1 MLRADLL
8 DHMDARLREAR
19 GKSLPFGGVPIVMV
33 GDPFQLPPVLT
44 KADAELFHAHLGYT
58 TPYFFSSK
66 AIASRHACAT
76 GAWHV
81 ELRRQF
87 RVANDQPYVDLLS
100 RMRTGDMTSEDIDC
114 LNERVVS
121 QSGVASEAVNLCARN
136 FDADSINAMRLRE
149 LGGPSMRFDSRE
161 DWPLRE
167 RPADNCLEVRK
178 GAKVVFLRN
187 DREQRWVNGSRGTIA
202 QWTED
207 SIQVLLDGME
217 QIVSVTRE
225 RWELREPYVDEETG
239 ELSSRVAGWFE
250 QFPLRL
256 SWAISIHKSQG
267 MTLDAVAVDLGQGA
281 FAPGQAYVAFSRVRR
296 LGDLVL
302 VRPLRKADIR
312 VDPRVQRFVLG

>member
-1 MLRADLL
+1 
-8 DHMDARLREAR
+8 
-19 GKSLPFGGVPIVMV
+19 
-33 GDPFQLPPVLT
+33 
-44 KADAELFHAHLGYT
+44 
-58 TPYFFSSK
+58 
-66 AIASRHACAT
+66 
-76 GAWHV
+76 
-81 ELRRQF
+81 
-87 RVANDQPYVDLLS
+87 VANDQPYVDLLS